1 MEEDMKSNNRATGRR
16 RRAALVMT
24 LAVCAAAASPAAVSA
39 SGDDEFTVAVVLPSA
54 ANDLAF
60 SQSMVDSLERLK
72 EDGTIDD
79 YVYSENMFV
88 VEDAAAALRGYAEDG
103 HDLVLAHGSQ
113 YGGSLQ
119 EIAPDFPETAFA
131 WGTAADTFGLDNVSG
146 YTASADQGAYVMG
159 AMGAMLTDGGSIGVI
174 GPIEVG
180 DGKLYVDGFVA
191 GAQATDPDVEVGT
204 VYTESFSDTTLAA
217 EAATTFIDGGA
228 TVLSGTAQ
236 MTVGAIGV
244 ARERGVLWF
253 GTNSNQT
260 ELAPEIIVANQ
271 VYHWDV
277 VLADLVEAIKGG
289 ELGGNTFD
297 INLGNGGEII
307 EFNEDFDL
315 PEDVRALGDDLIA
328 QLSSGELE
336 TGVSLGAPGTTEAT
350 EGSEAPAGSVAP
362 AGSEV
367 PATTGAPATTGG

>member
-1 MEEDMKSNNRATGRR
+1 MHRNNRNERRLRQRVMAAGVILVAT
-16 RRAALVMT
+16 
-24 LAVCAAAASPAAVSA
+24 AVGGQASA
-39 SGDDEFTVAVVLPSA
+39 SDDDDDADDFTVAVVLPSA

-60 SQSMVDSLERLK
+60 SQSMVDSLERLEE
-72 EDGTIDD
+72 EDVIDE

-88 VEDAAAALRGYAEDG
+88 VEDAAAALRDYAEAG
-103 HDLVLAHGSQ
+103 HDLVIAHGSQ

-159 AMGAMLTDGGSIGVI
+159 AMGSMLAGDGTLGVI

-191 GAQATDPDVEVGT
+191 GAASVDPDGEVGVT
-204 VYTESFSDTTLAA
+204 YTESFSDTTLAA
-217 EAATTFIDGGA
+217 EAATSFIDGGA

-244 ARERGVLWF
+244 ANERGVLWF

-260 ELAPEIIVANQ
+260 ELAPEIVVANQ
-271 VYHWDV
+271 VYHWEV
-277 VLADLVEAIKGG
+277 VLADLVEGIKGG
-289 ELGGNTFD
+289 DVGGGTYD

-307 EFNEDFDL
+307 EFNDAFDL
-315 PEDVRALGDDLIA
+315 PDDVRTLGDDLIA
-328 QLSSGELE
+328 QLSSGELT
-336 TGVSLGAPGTTEAT
+336 TGVGATEGTEVPVTTAAT
-350 EGSEAPAGSVAP
+350 EGSDAP
-362 AGSEV
+362 
-367 PATTGAPATTGG
+367 PATDAPATTAG

>member
-1 MEEDMKSNNRATGRR
+1 MDINIRSVRR
-16 RRAALVMT
+16 RRAFVAISLV
-24 LAVCAAAASPAAVSA
+24 AGVAAATPVAASA
-39 SGDDEFTVAVVLPSA
+39 SGDDQFTVAVVLPSA

-72 EDGTIDD
+72 EDGSIDD

-88 VEDAAAALRGYAEDG
+88 VEDAASALRGYAEDG

-113 YGGSLQ
+113 YGGSLE

-191 GAQATDPDVEVGT
+191 GAEATDPDVEVGT

-217 EAATTFIDGGA
+217 EAATSFIDGGA

-260 ELAPEIIVANQ
+260 ELAPEVVVANQ

-289 ELGGNTFD
+289 DVGGETYD
-297 INLGNGGEII
+297 INLANGGEVI

-328 QLSSGELE
+328 QFVAGELE
-336 TGVSLGAPGTTEAT
+336 TGVGLEA
-350 EGSEAPAGSVAP
+350 
-362 AGSEV
+362 
-367 PATTGAPATTGG
+367 PATTGATTAMSASTEG